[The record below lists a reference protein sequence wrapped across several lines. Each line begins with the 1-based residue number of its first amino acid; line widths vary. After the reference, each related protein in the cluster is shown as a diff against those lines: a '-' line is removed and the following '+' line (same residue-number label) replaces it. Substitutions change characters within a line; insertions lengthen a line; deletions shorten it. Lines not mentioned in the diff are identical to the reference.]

1 MKKTE
6 IKKELPE
13 LPADKTLDKVK
24 KELKKKKVQIDIL
37 KKIIENNQ
45 H

>member
-6 IKKELPE
+6 PKQDITESP
-13 LPADKTLDKVK
+13 PDKALDKVK

-37 KKIIENNQ
+37 RKIIENNQ

>member
-1 MKKTE
+1 MKKPDTN
-6 IKKELPE
+6 KDLPE
-13 LPADKTLDKVK
+13 LLPDKTLDKVK
-24 KELKKKKVQIDIL
+24 KELKKKKVQIEIL

>member
-1 MKKTE
+1 MKKPE
-6 IKKELPE
+6 IKKELTEQSP
-13 LPADKTLDKVK
+13 DMTLEKVK

-37 KKIIENNQ
+37 KKIIEHNQ